1 MTIYLKFTKKNA
13 KHVCKKSKSECDF
26 IGFKNNKLNYKC
38 KKCGGKYIKS
48 INGSIK
54 KFPIASQFCNSDL
67 NKFVLFLRKNIY
79 HYEYV
84 DNWER
89 FNEISLPDKKAFYSE
104 LNLEDITDKDYA
116 HGQKVWEVFEIKNL
130 HEYHDLYAQCNTL
143 LLADVFENFRDKC
156 IEIYGLDLAHFLSAP
171 GLAWQA
177 CLKKTGVKSELLTD
191 YDMLLMVKDGI
202 RGGMCQANI

>member
-1 MTIYLKFTKKNA
+1 M
-13 KHVCKKSKSECDF
+13 CKKSKSECDF

-89 FNEISLPDKKAFYSE
+89 FNETSLPNKKAFYSE
-104 LNLEDITDKDYA
+104 LNLEDITNKDYA
-116 HGQKVWEVFEIKNL
+116 HAQKVFKE
-130 HEYHDLYAQCNTL
+130 
-143 LLADVFENFRDKC
+143 
-156 IEIYGLDLAHFLSAP
+156 
-171 GLAWQA
+171 
-177 CLKKTGVKSELLTD
+177 LKLKT
-191 YDMLLMVKDGI
+191 
-202 RGGMCQANI
+202 